1 MEKNTIAED
10 ACEMIRWQEHM
21 CVRGHSHFDLDGSL
35 SFTRGEVTRCLHSR
49 RGTKQTNSDLF
60 TSEIAAA
67 FVALPF
73 YLRDNA
79 ARPRDPSHF
88 RLADEMAQQ

>member
-1 MEKNTIAED
+1 
-10 ACEMIRWQEHM
+10 M
-21 CVRGHSHFDLDGSL
+21 CVRDHSHFDLDGSL